1 MTETQTTKLEEM
13 KDNYANLIID
23 GMDMD
28 CLIQFAYDSIM
39 QSMEM
44 WDEEDLKEEVIEL
57 YDEEVWNDL
66 NS

>member
-1 MTETQTTKLEEM
+1 MTETTKLEEM

-44 WDEEDLKEEVIEL
+44 WDEEDLKEEVNEL

-66 NS
+66 NE

>member
-1 MTETQTTKLEEM
+1 MTETTKLEEM

-28 CLIQFAYDSIM
+28 CLVQFAYDSIM

>member
-1 MTETQTTKLEEM
+1 MIETTKLEEM
-13 KDNYANLIID
+13 KNNYANLIID

-57 YDEEVWNDL
+57 YDEEIWNDL

>member
-1 MTETQTTKLEEM
+1 MTETTKLEEM
-13 KDNYANLIID
+13 KNNYANLIID

-57 YDEEVWNDL
+57 YDEEIWNDL

>member
-1 MTETQTTKLEEM
+1 MTETTKLEEM

>member
-1 MTETQTTKLEEM
+1 MTETTKLEEM

-57 YDEEVWNDL
+57 YDEEIWNDL

>member
-1 MTETQTTKLEEM
+1 MTETTKLEEM
-13 KDNYANLIID
+13 KNNYANLIID

-44 WDEEDLKEEVIEL
+44 WDEEDLKEEVIDL
-57 YDEEVWNDL
+57 YDEEIWNDL

>member
-1 MTETQTTKLEEM
+1 MIETTKLEEM

-57 YDEEVWNDL
+57 YDEEIWNDL

>member
-1 MTETQTTKLEEM
+1 MIETTKLEEM
-13 KDNYANLIID
+13 IDNYANLIID

-57 YDEEVWNDL
+57 YDEEIWNDL